1 VRGQEGG
8 AMGQER
14 GRWLIV
20 AGAVVCAGG
29 ARAEAPSF
37 EISGS
42 VQADYVQD
50 FNRVDPAWDDTL
62 RPSRIPTTPGLYGSD
77 GQSIVSV
84 KQSRFGIKGSQD
96 IADKPL
102 EFKFDFDLFGV
113 GDNEGQTTF
122 RLQNF
127 YGSWG
132 PILAGQTDTVFMDG
146 SIFPATIDY
155 WGPTGMIYIRTPQI
169 RFTHKWGK
177 NTFVIAVEKPSND
190 IDPGNI
196 RILDP
201 AIGSGLQGDEKLPDL
216 TSHYRY
222 EGDWGHVQLAGI
234 LRQVGYET
242 VGAPNSQPKGH
253 QTGWGFNLTS
263 NVKLFKK
270 DTLHMGVVYGEGIA
284 SYINDGG
291 TDLAPHAD
299 TTPTVTPLISGAPII
314 RLGPEA
320 VPLTGYMFYYDHTWS
335 DQFTSSIGYSQTHV
349 SNTNFQ
355 EISAYKTGEYASVN
369 LLYTPAKPI
378 MMGVEYLWGR
388 REDKNGAS
396 GDDNRVQFSFKYSF
410 NSTDFFH

>member
-1 VRGQEGG
+1 MGCEMRHQPKKNVRGCAVAAAALAGLS
-8 AMGQER
+8 A
-14 GRWLIV
+14 
-20 AGAVVCAGG
+20 AGA
-29 ARAEAPSF
+29 ARAETPKF
-37 EISGS
+37 EIFGFA
-42 VQADYVQD
+42 QADFIED
-50 FNRVDPAWDDTL
+50 FNRVNPDWEDTL
-62 RPSRIPTTPGLYGSD
+62 RPSRIPTIPGQFGSD
-77 GQSIVSV
+77 GQTLVSV
-84 KQSRFGIKGSQD
+84 KQSRFGIKASQD
-96 IADKPL
+96 IAGKPL
-102 EFKFDFDLFGV
+102 EVKFDFDLFGV
-113 GDNEGQTTF
+113 GDNAGQTTF

-146 SIFPATIDY
+146 SIFPNTIDY
-155 WGPTGMIYIRTPQI
+155 WGPAGMIYIRTPQI

-177 NTFVIAVEKPSND
+177 STFVVAVEKPSND

-196 RILDP
+196 RIVDP

-216 TSHYRY
+216 TSHVRY
-222 EGDWGHVQLAGI
+222 DGDWGHVQLAGI

-242 VGAPNSQPKGH
+242 VGTTNNAPKGH

-263 NVKLFKK
+263 NVKVFKN

-299 TTPTVTPLISGAPII
+299 QAPGSPTPLL

-320 VPLTGYMFYYDHTWS
+320 VPLTGYMVYYDHTWS
-335 DQFTSSIGYSQTHV
+335 DHFTSSIGYSQTHV

-355 EISAYKTGEYASVN
+355 ESSAFKTGEYASVN
-369 LLYTPAKPI
+369 VLYTPAKPI

-410 NSTDFFH
+410 NSSDFK